1 MGTLGYYP
9 NEDGLRY
16 FCSCVLPL
24 MRQMAPRV
32 FNVTIVGTG
41 ATDGIQQLTHEPEV
55 RLVGA
60 VPDVA
65 PYYRDADAIVVPVRA
80 GGGTRIKVLE
90 AFSYR
95 RPVVSTSIGIE
106 GIDAHD
112 AEHVLLADTADV
124 FAEQCVRLMRDAALA
139 ERLTENALSLV
150 RRAYSL
156 EAVARTVAAFP

>member
-1 MGTLGYYP
+1 G
-9 NEDGLRY
+9 
-16 FCSCVLPL
+16 
-24 MRQMAPRV
+24 
-32 FNVTIVGTG
+32 
-41 ATDGIQQLTHEPEV
+41 QLERP
-55 RLVGA
+55 
-60 VPDVA
+60 VPDAA
-65 PYYRDADAIVVPVRA
+65 PCYRAADAIVVPVRA

-139 ERLTENALSLV
+139 ERLTEDALSLV
-150 RRAYSL
+150 KRAYSL
-156 EAVARTVAAFP
+156 EAVAR